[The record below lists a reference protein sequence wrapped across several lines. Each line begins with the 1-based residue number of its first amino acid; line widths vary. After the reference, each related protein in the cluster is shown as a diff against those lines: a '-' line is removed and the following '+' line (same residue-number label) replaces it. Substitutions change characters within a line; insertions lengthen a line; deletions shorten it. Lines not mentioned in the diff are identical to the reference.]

1 MKQCTGNETDL
12 LRALRRGE
20 ELHEVVPVVLGIL
33 DDDPLAT
40 AGYFRGDLLR
50 ALIDLP
56 SEFWHREQAS
66 FQRYQKVVRAGA
78 LPRRALP
85 SSERMRFW
93 TEEG

>member
-1 MKQCTGNETDL
+1 M
-12 LRALRRGE
+12 
-20 ELHEVVPVVLGIL
+20 VPLVLGIL

-50 ALIDLP
+50 AVIDLP
-56 SEFWHREQAS
+56 SEFWRREQVS
-66 FQRYQKVVRAGA
+66 FRRYQQVVRVGA
-78 LPRRALP
+78 LARRALT